1 MSHCDWNRK
10 VKHRAIPRLKKTWHG
25 VVTDLFFHTEL
36 LRSVKNTKAGLVSTK
51 DIVKIRKNKLPKDYF

>member
-1 MSHCDWNRK
+1 M
-10 VKHRAIPRLKKTWHG
+10 VKK
-25 VVTDLFFHTEL
+25 VVTDLFFDTEL